1 MWTICL
7 WNKFEEKAQCETAA
21 QECVLPRSHP
31 VNHLRNSRL
40 WDLPWRFTQE
50 IYTEI
55 YLRDLFKR
63 ITEKDFFPSLTL
75 VDVGFLEFFFERND
89 TQPIPEIIYV

>member
-1 MWTICL
+1 
-7 WNKFEEKAQCETAA
+7 
-21 QECVLPRSHP
+21 
-31 VNHLRNSRL
+31 LRNFYERFL
-40 WDLPWRFTQE
+40 QEVYLGDLPWRFTQE
-50 IYTEI
+50 ICTEI

-75 VDVGFLEFFFERND
+75 VDVGFLEGFFERND